1 MLSKL
6 FNKINVVLIL
16 FCYSSNIVSMLS
28 KLFNKIN
35 VVLILFCYSSNIIS
49 MWYCNN
55 KHFCDFEMSYCFKL
69 DYNDVAQILKQ

>member
-1 MLSKL
+1 
-6 FNKINVVLIL
+6 
-16 FCYSSNIVSMLS
+16 MLS